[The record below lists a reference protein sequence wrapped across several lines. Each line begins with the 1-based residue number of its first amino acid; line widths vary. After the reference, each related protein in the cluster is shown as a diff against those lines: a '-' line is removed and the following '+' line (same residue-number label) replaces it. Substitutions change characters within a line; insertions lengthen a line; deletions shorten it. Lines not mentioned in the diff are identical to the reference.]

1 MSTPAPTPAPVT
13 PLIPGE
19 KVLFHAAK
27 IAIEHDKPILLDY
40 YAETQETGAAF
51 LGQDK
56 VTNEKFLVK
65 NTEEYTSPVQKLF
78 KVGND
83 IIIVTE
89 NSVYIVSGSIKKK
102 MISS

>member
-1 MSTPAPTPAPVT
+1 
-13 PLIPGE
+13 
-19 KVLFHAAK
+19 
-27 IAIEHDKPILLDY
+27 
-40 YAETQETGAAF
+40 
-51 LGQDK
+51 
-56 VTNEKFLVK
+56 
-65 NTEEYTSPVQKLF
+65 LF